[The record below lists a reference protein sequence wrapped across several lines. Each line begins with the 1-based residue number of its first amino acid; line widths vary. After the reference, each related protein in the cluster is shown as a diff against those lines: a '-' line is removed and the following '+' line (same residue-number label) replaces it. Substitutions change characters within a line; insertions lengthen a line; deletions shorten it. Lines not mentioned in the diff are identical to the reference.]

1 MVLSSLPQD
10 IVDCPNILHRQCKL
24 LNVVWN
30 LSPEYGISYA
40 SRMHDDATLS
50 Q

>member
-30 LSPEYGISYA
+30 LSLEYRIKLCPK
-40 SRMHDDATLS
+40 MTLS
-50 Q
+50 L